1 MTVPVSEQQHHPLMS
16 IVANSFNQKAT
27 PPSSENQFEAR
38 ASPVPLAPPPT
49 AKKLE
54 AEEVL
59 RHIKAQ
65 AAAWD
70 DAAQAEL
77 DCLQEKQKGICV
89 ELDAKIQL
97 AEEAARKAEQE
108 ARRAREH
115 LELCRTTLAARRL
128 FVSQQISM
136 VEEQRRNNRSDAG
149 ASIRAAQ
156 DRIDEACLR
165 QMAHDAIVNG
175 GSA

>member
-1 MTVPVSEQQHHPLMS
+1 MS
-16 IVANSFNQKAT
+16 KVANSFTQKAT
-27 PPSSENQFEAR
+27 PPSSENQFETR
-38 ASPVPLAPPPT
+38 ASPVPPPPPPA

-77 DCLQEKQKGICV
+77 DGLRAKRDDVCAG
-89 ELDAKIQL
+89 LDTKIQL

-128 FVSQQISM
+128 FISQQISL
-136 VEEQRRNNRSDAG
+136 VEEQRRNNRSEAG

-156 DRIDEACLR
+156 DRVDEACLR
-165 QMAHDAIVNG
+165 QMAHDAILNG
-175 GSA
+175 GSV